1 MSGVDSLDA
10 LRKRVRLRG
19 SKVGAAKCVWAD
31 GFAMETIATHYQ
43 LLLLVVDER
52 STQKFTRIS
61 PQSLGENGKPNAS
74 GSSIENLSPTQPT
87 VLLHSSQREHM
98 NLILYDGRRMQQLGS
113 LPPQLQRLWNLSVA
127 PVGAPPRPN
136 PLPTLPAPAP
146 PAAGAAGANRSSGK
160 RRVGETGGASA
171 ATNGNSHKPST
182 VAPAAAAAGGRG

>member
-113 LPPQLQRLWNLSVA
+113 LPPQLQRLWE
-127 PVGAPPRPN
+127 
-136 PLPTLPAPAP
+136 PLGRSGRRTSQTKPLANTARAR
-146 PAAGAAGANRSSGK
+146 AARCRS
-160 RRVGETGGASA
+160 RRREPQQRQA
-171 ATNGNSHKPST
+171 
-182 VAPAAAAAGGRG
+182 